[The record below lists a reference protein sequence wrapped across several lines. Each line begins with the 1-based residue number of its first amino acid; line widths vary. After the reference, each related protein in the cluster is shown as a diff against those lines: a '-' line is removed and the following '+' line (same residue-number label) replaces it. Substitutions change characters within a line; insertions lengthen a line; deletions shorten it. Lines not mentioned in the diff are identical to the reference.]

1 MMMTRPVPD
10 EDRYLT
16 AVQTM
21 TYSDITQTA
30 ELHIA
35 HLPNGFFPQ
44 LGNGFV
50 RRWHRTFIDARSG
63 VALTIRDGQGDVAAF
78 LLGTTDQ
85 HSYVREV
92 LDSDRFALAWRGAH
106 GLLTHPRAGKRF
118 VRTRATRYARR
129 LWARPQNG
137 NPQTCDTGHQDG
149 TESETTTTAATPGPL
164 PVGVVH
170 AIVTRPP
177 YRGRGYGRLLLN
189 EFESELVRCGTAV
202 GMLVTNAHSGAANF
216 YRRRGWQEA
225 GTTTDR
231 DGREVIHFER
241 YLDPQ

>member
-1 MMMTRPVPD
+1 MMTRPVPD
-10 EDRYLT
+10 EDRYLA
-16 AVQTM
+16 AVQSM
-21 TYSDITQTA
+21 TYPDIPQTA
-30 ELHIA
+30 DLHIA

-50 RRWHRTFIDARSG
+50 RRWHRTFIDAPSG
-63 VALTIRDGQGDVAAF
+63 VALTIRDGEDNVAAF

-106 GLLTHPRAGKRF
+106 GLLTHPSAGRRF

-129 LWARPQNG
+129 LWTRPQNST
-137 NPQTCDTGHQDG
+137 PQTRDTGHQDG
-149 TESETTTTAATPGPL
+149 TESESNTTAATPRPL
-164 PVGVVH
+164 RVGVVH

-189 EFESELVRCGTAV
+189 EFESELVRSGTPV
-202 GMLVTNAHSGAANF
+202 GMLVTNAHSGAADF
-216 YRRRGWQEA
+216 YRRRGWHEA
-225 GTTTDR
+225 GRTTDR
-231 DGREVIHFER
+231 DGREVIQFER
-241 YLDPQ
+241 WLDPQ